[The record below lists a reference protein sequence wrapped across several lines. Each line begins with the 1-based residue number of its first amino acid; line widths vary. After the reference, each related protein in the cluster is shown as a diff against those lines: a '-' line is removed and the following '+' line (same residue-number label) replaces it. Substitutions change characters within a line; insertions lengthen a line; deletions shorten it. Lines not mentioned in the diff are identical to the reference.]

1 MKLARTK
8 SDKMLGG
15 VCGGM
20 GEYFKVDSVVIR
32 LIFVA
37 VTILG
42 GAGILAYIVLWIVVP
57 EEGAAS
63 YAEKF
68 HRGTNAKDEA
78 KRKAG

>member
-42 GAGILAYIVLWIVVP
+42 GAGVLAYIVL
-57 EEGAAS
+57 
-63 YAEKF
+63 
-68 HRGTNAKDEA
+68 
-78 KRKAG
+78 